1 MTPFEPDF
9 PLQAHLPSVRQRA
22 WHLAAGAL
30 AVALLALLAV
40 YWDLAAGAV
49 RVWYNSPTYTHG
61 FLIAPIAAYLV
72 YERRAIFAA
81 LAPQPFLPVLV
92 LMPLAGAV
100 WLVAH
105 VAGILEAQQFVFM
118 GMIQVLLLAVLGWR
132 AYRALLFPSLYLFF
146 LVPSGDYLVPT
157 LQDFTGAFA
166 VKGIELFGIP
176 VYTDGT
182 IIEIPNGRF
191 RVDEACAGLRFLIAS
206 IAFGFLFANLT
217 YRGWRKQAVFIVLS
231 IVVPII
237 ANGLR
242 AFGIIMLA
250 HLSDN
255 RLAVGAD
262 HIVYGWGFF
271 VAVTL
276 FLIWVGLKFRDKPE
290 HEAHAPETA
299 APAPP
304 RRVAVAA
311 SLAVALALA
320 APAYAAYLQSR
331 PAAAP
336 AAALTAPVV
345 GGGWVASPPSGW
357 APNFPSADV
366 VLATAYVK
374 DGKRVDLYIAY
385 YTHQQKGHELITYD
399 NQIADGEIWRRIGGG
414 AVPVELD
421 GRTVPVAATRLWT
434 MARQRLAWHWYWI
447 DGQFTA
453 STLKAKLLQVEAELV
468 TRRRSAA
475 AIVIST
481 DQTASPE
488 DAAAVLRDFTQNL
501 GASLRA
507 TLAP

>member
-22 WHLAAGAL
+22 WQLAAGAL
-30 AVALLALLAV
+30 CVAFLALLAV
-40 YWDLAAGAV
+40 YWDLAEGAV
-49 RVWYNSPTYTHG
+49 RVWYNSPTYNHG

-72 YERRAIFAA
+72 YERRAVFAA
-81 LAPQPFLPVLV
+81 LSPQPVLPILL

-118 GMIQVLLLAVLGWR
+118 GMVQVLLLGVLGWR
-132 AYRALLFPSLYLFF
+132 AYWALLFPCLYLFF

-176 VYTDGT
+176 VHADGT
-182 IIEIPNGRF
+182 IIEIPNGTF

-217 YRGWRKQAVFIVLS
+217 YRGWPKQAIFVVLS

-250 HLSDN
+250 HVSDN
-255 RLAVGAD
+255 RLAAGAD

-276 FLIWVGLKFRDKPE
+276 FLIWIGLKFRDKPE
-290 HEAHAPETA
+290 HEAPLAPETA
-299 APAPP
+299 PPAPK
-304 RRVAVAA
+304 RRLAVAA

-336 AAALTAPVV
+336 AALTAPIVS
-345 GGGWVASPPSGW
+345 GGWVAATPSGW
-357 APNFPSADV
+357 TPNFPSADV
-366 VLATAYVK
+366 ALATAYVK

-421 GRTVPVAATRLWT
+421 GQTVPVAATRLWT
-434 MARQRLAWHWYWI
+434 MTRQRLAWHWYWI
-447 DGQFTA
+447 DDQFTA

-468 TRRRSAA
+468 TRKRAAA

-481 DQTASPE
+481 DQTTSPE
-488 DAAAVLRDFTQNL
+488 DAAAVLRDFTRNL
-501 GASLRA
+501 GTLRA

>member
-9 PLQAHLPSVRQRA
+9 PLQARLLSVRQRA

-30 AVALLALLAV
+30 CVALLVLLAV
-40 YWDLAAGAV
+40 YWDLAVGAA
-49 RVWYNSPTYTHG
+49 RVWYNSPTYNHG
-61 FLIAPIAAYLV
+61 FLIAPICAYLV
-72 YERRAIFAA
+72 YERRAIFAS

-118 GMIQVLLLAVLGWR
+118 GMIELTLLSVLGWR
-132 AYRALLFPSLYLFF
+132 AYWALLFPCLYLFF

-176 VYTDGT
+176 VHADGT
-182 IIEIPNGRF
+182 IIEIPNGTF

-217 YRGWRKQAVFIVLS
+217 YRGFAKQAVFVALS

-250 HLSDN
+250 HLTDN
-255 RLAVGAD
+255 RLAAGAD

-290 HEAHAPETA
+290 HHEAPASETA
-299 APAPP
+299 APATTQ
-304 RRVAVAA
+304 RLAVAA
-311 SLAVALALA
+311 SLAVVLALA

-336 AAALTAPVV
+336 AALTAPVV
-345 GGGWVASPPSGW
+345 GGGWVAALPSGW

-366 VLATAYVK
+366 ELGTAYVK

-399 NQIADGEIWRRIGGG
+399 NQIADGEMWRRIGGG
-414 AVPVELD
+414 QAPVELE
-421 GRTVPVAATRLWT
+421 GQALPVAVTRLWSLS
-434 MARQRLAWHWYWI
+434 RQRLAWHWYWV

-453 STLKAKLLQVEAELV
+453 STIKAKLLQVEAELV
-468 TRRRSAA
+468 TRRRAAA

-481 DQTASPE
+481 DQTTSPE

-501 GASLRA
+501 GSLRA

>member
-9 PLQAHLPSVRQRA
+9 SPQARRPTARQHA
-22 WHLAAGAL
+22 WRVAAGGL
-30 AVALLALLAV
+30 AVALVVLLGV
-40 YWDLAAGAV
+40 YWDLAVGAV
-49 RVWYNSPTYTHG
+49 RVWYNSPTYNHG
-61 FLIAPIAAYLV
+61 FLIAPICAYLV
-72 YERRAIFAA
+72 YERRAVFTA
-81 LAPQPFLPVLV
+81 LSPHPLLPIVV

-100 WLVAH
+100 WLIAH

-118 GMIQVLLLAVLGWR
+118 GMIQLLLLCVLGWR
-132 AYRALLFPSLYLFF
+132 AYWALLFPCLYLFF

-176 VYTDGT
+176 VHADGT
-182 IIEIPNGRF
+182 IIEIPNGTF

-206 IAFGFLFANLT
+206 VAFGFLFANLT
-217 YRGWRKQAVFIVLS
+217 YRGFAKQAVFVALS

-250 HLSDN
+250 HLTDN
-255 RLAVGAD
+255 RLAAGAD

-276 FLIWVGLKFRDKPE
+276 FLIWVGLKFRDKEQSETP
-290 HEAHAPETA
+290 ASDTAPPA
-299 APAPP
+299 AP
-304 RRVAVAA
+304 RHVVIAA
-311 SLAVALALA
+311 SLAVILALA

-331 PAAAP
+331 PTARP
-336 AAALTAPVV
+336 VALKAPVL
-345 GGGWVASPPSGW
+345 GGGWVAAAPSGW
-357 APNFPSADV
+357 APNFPSADAE
-366 VLATAYVK
+366 LATAYVK
-374 DGKRVDLYIAY
+374 DGKRVDLYIGY

-399 NQIADGEIWRRIGGG
+399 NQIADGEMWRRIGGG
-414 AVPVELD
+414 QVPVELE
-421 GRTVPVAATRLWT
+421 GQPLPVASTRLWT
-434 MARQRLAWHWYWI
+434 TTRQRLAYHWYWI

-468 TRRRSAA
+468 TRRRAAA

-481 DQTASPE
+481 DQTTSPE
-488 DAAAVLRDFTQNL
+488 DAAAVLRDFTQAL
-501 GASLRA
+501 GSLRA